1 MKKRYLSPATNIVQM
16 YELHYPILG
25 SEVKFRMKIDDL
37 EETYYE
43 VDGETEKNADYLIKF

>member
-1 MKKRYLSPATNIVQM
+1 MKQRYLSPATNIVQM

-43 VDGETEKNADYLIKF
+43 VNGETEKNADYLIKF